1 MPIETLLAL
10 SLSFIG
16 EAADDLADG
25 RITPDEVGEKLDD
38 VADVLRLVADT
49 ALVTRSAPAVRI
61 GMRAVAAACDSV
73 HDDLAALYQAKGND
87 DDDDDTAA
95 APSVV
100 SPAPSVV

>member
-1 MPIETLLAL
+1 MPWHRWPAGVGPLPPSWPSPSLPPPAILPSSALTMPIETLLAL

-16 EAADDLADG
+16 EAA
-25 RITPDEVGEKLDD
+25 
-38 VADVLRLVADT
+38 
-49 ALVTRSAPAVRI
+49 
-61 GMRAVAAACDSV
+61 
-73 HDDLAALYQAKGND
+73 DDLAALYQAKGND